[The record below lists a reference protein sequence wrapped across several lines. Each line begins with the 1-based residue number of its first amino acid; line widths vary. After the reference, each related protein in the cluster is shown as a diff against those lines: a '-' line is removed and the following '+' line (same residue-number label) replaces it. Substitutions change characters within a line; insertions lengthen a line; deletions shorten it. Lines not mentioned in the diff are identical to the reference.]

1 MKTKFKLGQ
10 DVLYW
15 HNDTVA
21 WGKLVTISA
30 NGECEI
36 ETYIGGEIIKVPEY
50 YLAKNI
56 FQMVRKVL
64 GKKYI
69 YWRVLA
75 DYLKNH
81 YNKEKT

>member
-1 MKTKFKLGQ
+1 MKPKFRLGQ
-10 DVLYW
+10 GVLYW

-21 WGKLVTISA
+21 WGKIITIRA
-30 NGECEI
+30 NGEYEI
-36 ETYIGGEIIKVPEY
+36 ETYIGSEIIKVQEY

-56 FQMVRKVL
+56 FQMVHKVL

-75 DYLKNH
+75 DYLENH